1 MVLSEKLQSTRC
13 STSRVQCQDA
23 VVFAASS
30 CSDEAQQRVSRL
42 LERLQLQQVVNRIE
56 YCDITNAAA
65 MDSVS
70 DQSTLLVFLIDD
82 EFLKG
87 AGASRAAYL
96 ATRKFVTGRALI
108 IPLVIQSSAGF
119 ENSPLNFMAPVQ
131 AHSGDLDTALITF
144 EQRVREFYD
153 QANGQANVQANVQH
167 SDSGNSSSVKE
178 AVANNYATAET
189 QLSDLRFDAR
199 LEGASQIAETVE
211 PLPCHMSAYDNF
223 IEHLIGRLQ
232 VMRMHDRRRNLNL
245 FSEAVR
251 TVLGAEMVYCYYRSK
266 NGTLHIYEAE
276 SNQPVHECS
285 ASVVHSVLED
295 ALKGY
300 SHELSKCSLR
310 LQNFLPQLSPEFGSN
325 IECMVVVNEKL
336 PNCGVFV
343 AAKGGFTRFPLTEIL
358 STVINTLHDE
368 LAWAKFETF
377 EKLKARVY
385 DELRRNYRF
394 VSKDMYEDRRR
405 IFRNQLANL
414 NIHFEPMFRFDRDSE
429 SVEVF
434 AYEALCREHEN
445 SHGAPVEVFNTA
457 SLWGMGFQSELDSTL
472 LRISLASYEAQIQES
487 THSADIKPLSLNI
500 YPATLRSVSYRELL
514 YELLA
519 KSDLLNGHH
528 LIMEVSEKTVVSPE
542 FQTEARQQL
551 DDYRELVDQLIKLTG
566 VRFAI
571 DDFGVGN
578 SSLSR
583 LDRLKP
589 HYVKIDRDILSFDTQ
604 MASTLI
610 RYLIDSQSQQGA
622 SVILEGV
629 DIHSKLSLDEL
640 VKDIG
645 VGIIQGHS
653 LSKAVSGFDKAWEF
667 RTCERVKQDLGW
679 NSTKAPIASEELI
692 LH

>member
-1 MVLSEKLQSTRC
+1 MVESESQLSAT
-13 STSRVQCQDA
+13 RVQCQDA

-30 CSDEAQQRVSRL
+30 CSDEVQQRVSRL
-42 LERLQLQQVVNRIE
+42 LEKLQSHKLINCID
-56 YCDITNAAA
+56 YCDVTKADA

-70 DQSTLLVFLIDD
+70 DDATLLVFLIDED
-82 EFLKG
+82 SLNG
-87 AGASRAAYL
+87 ACSSRAAYL
-96 ATRKFVTGRALI
+96 ATRKSVTGRALV
-108 IPLVIQSSAGF
+108 IPLITKADTAF
-119 ENSPLNFMAPVQ
+119 ENSPLSFMAPVC
-131 AHSGDLDTALITF
+131 AYSEHLDAALVTF
-144 EQRVREFYD
+144 EQRAREFFGQGIVRKS
-153 QANGQANVQANVQH
+153 QAVSTDVTSAGSFQFSELV
-167 SDSGNSSSVKE
+167 
-178 AVANNYATAET
+178 
-189 QLSDLRFDAR
+189 FDAR

-211 PLPCHMSAYDNF
+211 PLPCHMSAYDDF

-295 ALKGY
+295 ALKVY

-310 LQNFLPQLSPEFGSN
+310 LQNFLPQLAPESGSS

-368 LAWAKFETF
+368 LAWSKFETF

-385 DELRRNYRF
+385 DALRRNYRF

-414 NIHFEPMFRFDRDSE
+414 NIHFEPMFRFDRE
-429 SVEVF
+429 TEHVEVF
-434 AYEALCREHEN
+434 AYEALAREHESSN
-445 SHGAPVEVFNTA
+445 GAPVEVFNTA

-472 LRISLASYEAQIQES
+472 LRISLASYEAQVLES
-487 THSADIKPLSLNI
+487 LPASDIKPLSLNI
-500 YPATLRSVSYRELL
+500 YPATLRSVAYRELL

-519 KSDLLNGHH
+519 RSEVLSGHH

-542 FQTEARQQL
+542 YQIEARQQL

-610 RYLIDSQSQQGA
+610 RYLIDSQSKQGA

-653 LSKAVSGFDKAWEF
+653 LSKAVSGFDQAWEQQ
-667 RTCERVKQDLGW
+667 TCERVKQDLGW
-679 NSTKAPIASEELI
+679 NTTEPAGKELI

>member
-1 MVLSEKLQSTRC
+1 MVESENPQLVAG
-13 STSRVQCQDA
+13 VQCQDA
-23 VVFAASS
+23 IVFASGG
-30 CSDEAQQRVSRL
+30 CKDDVHQRVSRL
-42 LERLQLQQVVNRIE
+42 LENLQSRSLINRIVF
-56 YCDITNAAA
+56 CDVTKADA

-70 DQSTLLVFLIDD
+70 ANSSLFVFLID
-82 EFLKG
+82 EEHLNG
-87 AGASRAAYL
+87 VCASRAAYL
-96 ATRKFVTGRALI
+96 ATRKSVTGRALVVSLLTQSAASFDKS
-108 IPLVIQSSAGF
+108 PLSFMAEPVKAFGSHVETACLDLAKQFNEFFSVSAAVGNSAVDTVTGDKT
-119 ENSPLNFMAPVQ
+119 NSPGTNAL
-131 AHSGDLDTALITF
+131 TA
-144 EQRVREFYD
+144 VD
-153 QANGQANVQANVQH
+153 
-167 SDSGNSSSVKE
+167 
-178 AVANNYATAET
+178 ATQQMSELF
-189 QLSDLRFDAR
+189 QYDAR
-199 LEGASQIAETVE
+199 LEGASQIAETVD
-211 PLPCHMSAYDNF
+211 PLPCHMSAYDDF

-245 FSEAVR
+245 FAEAVR
-251 TVLGAEMVYCYYRSK
+251 KVLGAEMVYCYYRGK
-266 NGTLHIYEAE
+266 NGALHLYEAE
-276 SNQPVHECS
+276 SNQPIHECS

-300 SHELSKCSLR
+300 SHDLSKRSLR
-310 LQNFLPQLSPEFGSN
+310 LQNFLPQLAPEFGSN

-385 DELRRNYRF
+385 DALRRKYRF
-394 VSKDMYEDRRR
+394 VSNDMYEDRRR

-429 SVEVF
+429 EVDVF
-434 AYEALCREHEN
+434 AYEALAREHEN
-445 SHGAPVEVFNTA
+445 SSGAPVEVFNTA

-472 LRISLASYEAQIQES
+472 LQISLASYDAQIKES
-487 THSADIKPLSLNI
+487 ANPADIKPLSLNV
-500 YPATLRSVSYRELL
+500 YPATLRSVAYRELL
-514 YELLA
+514 YELLS
-519 KSDLLNGHH
+519 KSELLKGHH

-542 FQTEARQQL
+542 HQIEARQQL
-551 DDYRELVDQLIKLTG
+551 DDYRGVVDQLMKLTG

-610 RYLIDSQSQQGA
+610 RYLIESQSQQGA

-653 LSKAVSGFDKAWEF
+653 LSKAVSCFDAAWE
-667 RTCERVKQDLGW
+667 RQTCERVKRELGW
-679 NSTKAPIASEELI
+679 NPVSTVASEELV

>member
-1 MVLSEKLQSTRC
+1 MVQSEKRQLASGINCR
-13 STSRVQCQDA
+13 DA
-23 VVFAASS
+23 VVFAAGG
-30 CSDEAQQRVSRL
+30 CSDEVQQRVARL
-42 LERLQLQQVVNRIE
+42 LEKLQSRALIE
-56 YCDITNAAA
+56 RVTFCDVTRADA
-65 MDSVS
+65 MDAIPAGSNVF
-70 DQSTLLVFLIDD
+70 VFLIDD
-82 EFLKG
+82 EHLNS
-87 AGASRAAYL
+87 ASASRAAFL
-96 ATRKFVTGRALI
+96 ATRKSVTGKALVVS
-108 IPLVIQSSAGF
+108 LLTQADAAF
-119 ENSPLNFMAPVQ
+119 EKSPLSFMAPVDAYGAQLESALQTLESRTCEFLSVSSAGSQEPVKQTQ
-131 AHSGDLDTALITF
+131 ATQAQAAMADSDVTESHSEI
-144 EQRVREFYD
+144 
-153 QANGQANVQANVQH
+153 
-167 SDSGNSSSVKE
+167 SDF
-178 AVANNYATAET
+178 
-189 QLSDLRFDAR
+189 LRFDTR

-211 PLPCHMSAYDNF
+211 PLPCHMSVYDDF
-223 IEHLIGRLQ
+223 IENLIGRLQ

-266 NGTLHIYEAE
+266 KGVLHLYEAA
-276 SNQPVHECS
+276 SNQPVHECT

-300 SHELSKCSLR
+300 SHDLSKRSLR
-310 LQNFLPQLSPEFGSN
+310 LQNFLPQLAPESGSN
-325 IECMVVVNEKL
+325 VECMVVVNEKL
-336 PNCGVFV
+336 PDCGVFV
-343 AAKGGFTRFPLTEIL
+343 AAKGEFSRFPLTEIL

-385 DELRRNYRF
+385 DALCSNYRF
-394 VSKDMYEDRRR
+394 VSNDMYEDRRR

-414 NIHFEPMFRFDRDSE
+414 NIHFEPMFRFDRDTQ
-429 SVEVF
+429 SVDVF
-434 AYEALCREHEN
+434 AYEALAREHEN
-445 SHGAPVEVFNTA
+445 SNGAPIDIFNTA

-472 LRISLASYEAQIQES
+472 LKISLASYEAQIKAAAVGS
-487 THSADIKPLSLNI
+487 DIKPLSLNV
-500 YPATLRSVSYRELL
+500 YPATLKSVAYRELL
-514 YELLA
+514 YELLS
-519 KSDLLNGHH
+519 KSKLLSGHH

-551 DDYRELVDQLIKLTG
+551 DEYRAVVEQLMQLTG

-589 HYVKIDRDILSFDTQ
+589 HYVKIDRDILSFDTN

-610 RYLIDSQSQQGA
+610 RYLIESQSQQGA

-640 VKDIG
+640 VKEIG

-653 LSKAVSGFDKAWEF
+653 LSKAVSGFDDTWEQQ
-667 RTCERVKQDLGW
+667 TCDRVMQDLGW
-679 NSTKAPIASEELI
+679 NSTVMPSSVDEQLI

>member
-1 MVLSEKLQSTRC
+1 MVESENRQLLSSIK
-13 STSRVQCQDA
+13 CQDA
-23 VVFAASS
+23 VVFAAGS
-30 CSDEAQQRVSRL
+30 CNDQAQQGVARL
-42 LERLQLQQVVNRIE
+42 LEQLQARALINRVTF
-56 YCDITNAAA
+56 CDVTREDA
-65 MDSVS
+65 MDAIPA
-70 DQSTLLVFLIDD
+70 DATLFVFLIDD
-82 EFLKG
+82 DHLNS
-87 AGASRAAYL
+87 AAASRAAFL
-96 ATRKFVTGRALI
+96 ATRKSVTGKAL
-108 IPLVIQSSAGF
+108 LVALLTQADAAF
-119 ENSPLNFMAPVQ
+119 EQSPLSFMTPVDAFG
-131 AHSGDLDTALITF
+131 AHLDSALRTF
-144 EQRVREFYD
+144 ESRVCDFLSVTPTGIAEAGNKVD
-153 QANGQANVQANVQH
+153 KVGESKLLS
-167 SDSGNSSSVKE
+167 SDS
-178 AVANNYATAET
+178 AET
-189 QLSDLRFDAR
+189 NAQTEISEIFQFDSR
-199 LEGASQIAETVE
+199 LAGASQVAETVE
-211 PLPCHMSAYDNF
+211 PLPCHMSVDDDF
-223 IEHLIGRLQ
+223 IENLIGRLQ

-266 NGTLHIYEAE
+266 NGALHLYEAE
-276 SNQPVHECS
+276 SNQPIHECS

-300 SHELSKCSLR
+300 SHDLSKRSLR
-310 LQNFLPQLSPEFGSN
+310 LQNFLPQLAPEFGSN
-325 IECMVVVNEKL
+325 VECMVVVNEKL

-343 AAKGGFTRFPLTEIL
+343 AAKGGFSRFPLTEIL

-385 DELRRNYRF
+385 DALRRSYRF
-394 VSKDMYEDRRR
+394 VSNDMYEDRRR

-414 NIHFEPMFRFDRDSE
+414 NVHFEPMFRFDRDTQN
-429 SVEVF
+429 VEVF
-434 AYEALCREHEN
+434 AYEALAREHEN
-445 SHGAPVEVFNTA
+445 SNGAPIEIFNTA

-472 LRISLASYEAQIQES
+472 LKISLTSYEAQIKA
-487 THSADIKPLSLNI
+487 SALGSDIKPLSLNV
-500 YPATLRSVSYRELL
+500 YPATLRSVAYRELL
-514 YELLA
+514 YESLSKSKLL
-519 KSDLLNGHH
+519 SGHH

-542 FQTEARQQL
+542 YQTEARQQL
-551 DDYRELVDQLIKLTG
+551 DDYRAVVEQLMQLTG

-589 HYVKIDRDILSFDTQ
+589 HYVKIDRDILSFDTN

-610 RYLIDSQSQQGA
+610 RYLIDSQSEQGA

-640 VKDIG
+640 VKEIG

-653 LSKAVSGFDKAWEF
+653 LSKAVSGFDASWEQQ
-667 RTCERVKQDLGW
+667 TCERVKHDLGW
-679 NSTKAPIASEELI
+679 TSAAMPSSSGELI

>member
-1 MVLSEKLQSTRC
+1 MVESANLLPISST
-13 STSRVQCQDA
+13 QCMDA
-23 VVFAASS
+23 VVFAAGR
-30 CSDEAQQRVSRL
+30 CSDEIQQRVSRL
-42 LERLQLQQVVNRIE
+42 LEKLQAQNLISNIE
-56 YCDITNAAA
+56 FCDVGKADA
-65 MDSVS
+65 MDAVS
-70 DQSTLLVFLIDD
+70 GDATVLVFLIDD
-82 EFLKG
+82 EHLGG
-87 AGASRAAYL
+87 ACASRAAYF
-96 ATRKFVTGRALI
+96 ATRKSVTGKVLV
-108 IPLVIQSSAGF
+108 IPLLAQADTAF
-119 ENSPLNFMAPVQ
+119 ENSPLNFMSPVTAYG
-131 AHSGDLDTALITF
+131 AHLDDALITF
-144 EQRVREFYD
+144 ENRVREFHSGRASTD
-153 QANGQANVQANVQH
+153 AGIRNGT
-167 SDSGNSSSVKE
+167 
-178 AVANNYATAET
+178 TAEGSL
-189 QLSDLRFDAR
+189 QFPEPVFDAR

-211 PLPCHMSAYDNF
+211 PLPCHMSAYDDF

-266 NGTLHIYEAE
+266 NGALHIYEAE
-276 SNQPVHECS
+276 SNQPVHDFS
-285 ASVVHSVLED
+285 APAVHSVLED

-300 SHELSKCSLR
+300 SHDLSKRSLR
-310 LQNFLPQLSPEFGSN
+310 LQNFLPQLAPEFGSN

-343 AAKGGFTRFPLTEIL
+343 AARGGFTRFPLTEIL

-377 EKLKARVY
+377 EKLKSRVY
-385 DELRRNYRF
+385 DELRRCYRF

-405 IFRNQLANL
+405 IFRNQLSNL
-414 NIHFEPMFRFDRDSE
+414 NIHFEPMFRFDRDTE
-429 SVEVF
+429 NVEVF
-434 AYEALCREHEN
+434 AYEALAREHAD

-472 LRISLASYEAQIQES
+472 LRISLASYEAQIRES
-487 THSADIKPLSLNI
+487 AQGAEIKPLSLNV
-500 YPATLRSVSYRELL
+500 YPATLRSVAYRELL
-514 YELLA
+514 YELLS
-519 KSDLLNGHH
+519 KSSLLEGHH

-542 FQTEARQQL
+542 HQMEARQQL
-551 DDYRELVDQLIKLTG
+551 DDYRGVVDQLMKLTG

-589 HYVKIDRDILSFDTQ
+589 HYVKIDRDILSFDTH

-640 VKDIG
+640 VNDIG
-645 VGIIQGHS
+645 VGIIQGHC
-653 LSKAVSGFDKAWEF
+653 LSKAVSGFDKNWEQL
-667 RTCERVKQDLGW
+667 TCDRVKQDLGW
-679 NSTKAPIASEELI
+679 NTKAITAGEGLV

>member
-1 MVLSEKLQSTRC
+1 MVESENRQLLSSTK
-13 STSRVQCQDA
+13 CQDA
-23 VVFAASS
+23 VVFAAAG
-30 CSDEAQQRVSRL
+30 CSDEVQQRVARL
-42 LERLQLQQVVNRIE
+42 LEQLQARALVNRVTF
-56 YCDITNAAA
+56 CDVTRVDA
-65 MDSVS
+65 MDAIPVGSNVF
-70 DQSTLLVFLIDD
+70 VFLIDD
-82 EFLKG
+82 EHLNG
-87 AGASRAAYL
+87 ASASRAAFL
-96 ATRKFVTGRALI
+96 ATRKSVTGNALVVS
-108 IPLVIQSSAGF
+108 LLTQSDASF
-119 ENSPLNFMAPVQ
+119 EKSPLSFMAPVDAYGSHLDSALRTLESRTCDFLSLAPIENTESGSGAEPSNKTEASSCDTQ
-131 AHSGDLDTALITF
+131 DIDSQSSIGDLL
-144 EQRVREFYD
+144 Q
-153 QANGQANVQANVQH
+153 
-167 SDSGNSSSVKE
+167 
-178 AVANNYATAET
+178 
-189 QLSDLRFDAR
+189 FDAR
-199 LEGASQIAETVE
+199 LEGASQVAETVE
-211 PLPCHMSAYDNF
+211 PLPCHMSVYDDF
-223 IEHLIGRLQ
+223 IENLIGRLQ

-266 NGTLHIYEAE
+266 NGALHLYEAE

-300 SHELSKCSLR
+300 SHDLSKRSLR

-325 IECMVVVNEKL
+325 VECMVVVNEKL
-336 PNCGVFV
+336 PNCGVFL
-343 AAKGGFTRFPLTEIL
+343 AAKGGFSRFPLTEIL

-385 DELRRNYRF
+385 DALRRNYRF

-414 NIHFEPMFRFDRDSE
+414 NIHFEPMFRFDRDTQN
-429 SVEVF
+429 VDVF
-434 AYEALCREHEN
+434 AYEALAREHEN
-445 SHGAPVEVFNTA
+445 SNGAPTEIFNTA

-472 LRISLASYEAQIQES
+472 LKISLASYEEQIRA
-487 THSADIKPLSLNI
+487 SAIGSAIKPLSLNV
-500 YPATLRSVSYRELL
+500 YPATLRSVAYRELL
-514 YELLA
+514 YELLS
-519 KSDLLNGHH
+519 KSRLLSGHH

-542 FQTEARQQL
+542 YPTEARQQL
-551 DDYRELVDQLIKLTG
+551 DEYRAVVEQLMQLTG

-589 HYVKIDRDILSFDTQ
+589 HYVKIDRDILSFDTN

-640 VKDIG
+640 VKEIG

-653 LSKAVSGFDKAWEF
+653 LSKAVSEFDSVWEQQ
-667 RTCERVKQDLGW
+667 TCDRVKDELGW
-679 NSTKAPIASEELI
+679 ATAAIPASGGELI

>member
-1 MVLSEKLQSTRC
+1 MVESENPQLLSGIK
-13 STSRVQCQDA
+13 CQDA
-23 VVFAASS
+23 VVFAARG
-30 CSDEAQQRVSRL
+30 CNDEVQQRVARL
-42 LERLQLQQVVNRIE
+42 LEQLQARALVSRVTF
-56 YCDITNAAA
+56 CDVTSADA
-65 MDSVS
+65 MDSIPAS
-70 DQSTLLVFLIDD
+70 ANLFVFLIDD
-82 EFLKG
+82 EHLNG
-87 AGASRAAYL
+87 ASASRAAYL
-96 ATRKFVTGRALI
+96 ATRKSVTGKAMVVSLLTQANAAIEKSPLSFMALVDAYGSHLDGALLTLEKRVCDFLSV
-108 IPLVIQSSAGF
+108 PSATEANKKTAAAGKENTLAYDAPNSDSSAGVSEIF
-119 ENSPLNFMAPVQ
+119 
-131 AHSGDLDTALITF
+131 
-144 EQRVREFYD
+144 
-153 QANGQANVQANVQH
+153 
-167 SDSGNSSSVKE
+167 K
-178 AVANNYATAET
+178 
-189 QLSDLRFDAR
+189 FDAR
-199 LEGASQIAETVE
+199 LEGASQVAETVE
-211 PLPCHMSAYDNF
+211 PLPCHMSVYDDF
-223 IEHLIGRLQ
+223 IENLIGRLQ

-266 NGTLHIYEAE
+266 NGALHLYEAE

-300 SHELSKCSLR
+300 SHDLSKRSLR
-310 LQNFLPQLSPEFGSN
+310 LQNFLPQLAPEFGSN
-325 IECMVVVNEKL
+325 VECMVVVNEKL

-343 AAKGGFTRFPLTEIL
+343 AAKGGFSRFPLTEIL
-358 STVINTLHDE
+358 STVLNTLHDE

-385 DELRRNYRF
+385 DALRRSYRF
-394 VSKDMYEDRRR
+394 VSNDMYEDRRR

-414 NIHFEPMFRFDRDSE
+414 NIHFEPMFRFDRDTQT
-429 SVEVF
+429 VDVF
-434 AYEALCREHEN
+434 AYEALAREHEN
-445 SHGAPVEVFNTA
+445 SNGAPIEIFNTA

-472 LRISLASYEAQIQES
+472 LKISLASYEEQIKAS
-487 THSADIKPLSLNI
+487 RVGSDIKPLSLNV
-500 YPATLRSVSYRELL
+500 YPATLRSVAYRELL
-514 YELLA
+514 YEQLSKSKLL
-519 KSDLLNGHH
+519 SGHH

-551 DDYRELVDQLIKLTG
+551 DDYRAVVEQLMQLTG

-578 SSLSR
+578 SSFSR

-589 HYVKIDRDILSFDTQ
+589 HYVKIDRDILSFDTN

-610 RYLIDSQSQQGA
+610 RYLIESQSQQGA

-640 VKDIG
+640 VKEIG

-653 LSKAVSGFDKAWEF
+653 LSKAVSGFDAMWEQE
-667 RTCERVKQDLGW
+667 TCERVRHDLGW
-679 NSTKAPIASEELI
+679 ASTGMPPSSGELI

>member
-1 MVLSEKLQSTRC
+1 MVESENRQISADLQCR
-13 STSRVQCQDA
+13 DA
-23 VVFAASS
+23 VVFAAGG
-30 CSDEAQQRVSRL
+30 CSDEVQQRVARL
-42 LERLQLQQVVNRIE
+42 LERLQARALFNQIKF
-56 YCDITNAAA
+56 CDVTRSDA
-65 MDSVS
+65 MDSIPAS
-70 DQSTLLVFLIDD
+70 ANLFVFLIDD
-82 EFLKG
+82 EHLNG
-87 AGASRAAYL
+87 ACAARAAYL
-96 ATRKFVTGRALI
+96 ATRKSVTGKALVVS
-108 IPLVIQSSAGF
+108 LLTQADTAF
-119 ENSPLNFMAPVQ
+119 EKSPLSFMTPVDAYDNHLEQ
-131 AHSGDLDTALITF
+131 ALQTLEQNIT
-144 EQRVREFYD
+144 EFLNAGTGSKAAD
-153 QANGQANVQANVQH
+153 MRSTHLSQPA
-167 SDSGNSSSVKE
+167 SLSSVTDMFE
-178 AVANNYATAET
+178 V
-189 QLSDLRFDAR
+189 DAR
-199 LEGASQIAETVE
+199 LDGASQIAETVE
-211 PLPCHMSAYDNF
+211 PLPCHMSAYDDF

-251 TVLGAEMVYCYYRSK
+251 KVLGAEMVYCYYRGK
-266 NGTLHIYEAE
+266 NGALHLYEAE

-285 ASVVHSVLED
+285 AAVVHSVLED

-300 SHELSKCSLR
+300 SHDLSKRSLR
-310 LQNFLPQLSPEFGSN
+310 LQNFLPQLAPEHGSN
-325 IECMVVVNEKL
+325 IECMVVVNQKL

-343 AAKGGFTRFPLTEIL
+343 AARGGFTRFPLTEIL

-394 VSKDMYEDRRR
+394 VSNDMYEDRRR
-405 IFRNQLANL
+405 IFRNQLAGL
-414 NIHFEPMFRFDRDSE
+414 NIHFEPMFRFDRE
-429 SVEVF
+429 KQEVEVF
-434 AYEALCREHEN
+434 AYEALAREHEN
-445 SHGAPVEVFNTA
+445 SNGAPVEVFNTA

-472 LRISLASYEAQIQES
+472 LRISLASYEAQI
-487 THSADIKPLSLNI
+487 TACAAAAKIKPLSLNV
-500 YPATLRSVSYRELL
+500 YPATLRSVAYRELL
-514 YELLA
+514 YELLS
-519 KSDLLNGHH
+519 KSAVLAGHH

-542 FQTEARQQL
+542 HQIEARQQL
-551 DDYRELVDQLIKLTG
+551 DDYRSVVDQLMQLTG

-589 HYVKIDRDILSFDTQ
+589 HYVKIDRDILSFDTN

-610 RYLIDSQSQQGA
+610 RYLIDSQSQEGA

-640 VKDIG
+640 VKEIG

-653 LSKAVSGFDKAWEF
+653 LSKAVSGFDAAWEYQ
-667 RTCERVKQDLGW
+667 TCERVKGELGW
-679 NSTKAPIASEELI
+679 TSILPATSAGDELI